1 MKATTCFLMILTL
14 CLPFMVSGQ
23 TKNELPEVAIDCVVI
38 DAGHGGKDPGCSWG
52 GNLEKDLNLRVA
64 LRFGAMIQ
72 EAYPEVK
79 VIYTRKDDRFIELH
93 ERGDIANRAG
103 ADLFISIH
111 TDAVGNTS
119 AHGSSTYIMGNDK
132 SEKNLAVAQRENSVI
147 VLEGDY
153 EAKYEGY
160 DPNSAESFIIFS
172 LMQYAYSEQ
181 SMMFAEMVQKHY
193 KLNTPI
199 TDRGARQAPYLVLWR
214 TAMPAVLTELG
225 FMTNESD
232 RKYLLSEEGE
242 KAVSKALFDAF
253 SEYRNKCNSKAS
265 EAVLEQPS
273 NDATTS
279 ADKKNNTVNPTEVKP
294 IQPKATEQKT
304 ATPTEPKTTQK
315 TEAPKAEQKATTP
328 KAEAKT
334 PAKTEVKAEP
344 KEEPLK
350 FYAQICTLSSKSDPN
365 DPKFGFYKGRIVQ
378 KQTASGKWRCMV
390 EGKDYNDAKRIAAE
404 ADKKGFKGA
413 FVVAFRGNEWVSLSE
428 VR

>member
-1 MKATTCFLMILTL
+1 MKATTRFLMILTL
-14 CLPFMVSGQ
+14 CLPFVVSAQ
-23 TKNELPEVAIDCVVI
+23 TPKEVPDVAIKCVVI
-38 DAGHGGKDPGCSWG
+38 DAGHGGKDPGCSWK

-64 LRFGAMIQ
+64 LRLGGMIS

-111 TDAVGNTS
+111 TDAVGNDT
-119 AHGSSTYIMGNDK
+119 AHGNSTFIMGNDK

-160 DPNSAESFIIFS
+160 DPGSAESFIIFS

-181 SMMFAEMVQKHY
+181 SMIFAEMVQKHY

-225 FMTNESD
+225 FMTNQGD
-232 RKYLLSEEGE
+232 REYLLSEEGE

-253 SEYRNKCNSKAS
+253 GEYSARCNAKAGI
-265 EAVLEQPS
+265 
-273 NDATTS
+273 ATQEP
-279 ADKKNNTVNPTEVKP
+279 KNE
-294 IQPKATEQKT
+294 QPKA
-304 ATPTEPKTTQK
+304 EPKS
-315 TEAPKAEQKATTP
+315 
-328 KAEAKT
+328 
-334 PAKTEVKAEP
+334 EVKAEP
-344 KEEPLK
+344 K
-350 FYAQICTLSSKSDPN
+350 A
-365 DPKFGFYKGRIVQ
+365 
-378 KQTASGKWRCMV
+378 
-390 EGKDYNDAKRIAAE
+390 
-404 ADKKGFKGA
+404 
-413 FVVAFRGNEWVSLSE
+413 
-428 VR
+428 